1 MHACASTA
9 HPLWLVNK
17 NPFFFKFAELE
28 YSKVSFNLLIICYA
42 YISIFQGSPLNSA
55 SVAKLKKRSN

>member
-28 YSKVSFNLLIICYA
+28 YSKVSFNLLITTP
-42 YISIFQGSPLNSA
+42 ISIFQGSPLNSA
-55 SVAKLKKRSN
+55 SL